1 MTDQPTRQFV
11 RWSAEN
17 GVATLTIDRP
27 PLNPLSHAMKAEI
40 LACLEEI
47 AADPAMRCLLLH
59 GAGGRA
65 FSVGAD
71 IKEFPDMIARGAVRE
86 HAVQEHTL
94 YNRIDFFPIPT
105 IAAIEGHCLGGGLE
119 LALACDLRVAS
130 ETSAL
135 GLPEVKLGVFP
146 GGGGTERLPRLIGE
160 ARARE
165 LIYTGEPVEAREAW
179 RIGLVNRL
187 APAGQALAVA
197 QELGRTIAARAAVTL
212 RTVKAV
218 LDRGLAMDM
227 LQAQQVSLE
236 AITELF
242 HSDAVQAGVRA
253 FLEKR
258 APRPSP
264 GEFTKGPV
272 NSPGEMNQ

>member
-1 MTDQPTRQFV
+1 MTEQRTRQFV
-11 RWSAEN
+11 RWGADT
-17 GVATLTIDRP
+17 GLATLTIDRP
-27 PLNPLSHAMKAEI
+27 PLNSLSHQIKAEI
-40 LACLEEI
+40 FACLEEI
-47 AADPAMRCLLLH
+47 AAEPAIRCLILY

-71 IKEFPDMIARGAVRE
+71 IKEFPDMVARGAVQE
-86 HAVQEHTL
+86 HAL
-94 YNRIDFFPIPT
+94 YNRIDLFPIPT

-130 ETSAL
+130 ESSRL

-146 GGGGTERLPRLIGE
+146 AGGGTERLPRLIGE

-165 LIYTGEPVEAREAW
+165 LIYTGEPVDAREAW
-179 RIGLVNRL
+179 RLGLVNRL

-197 QELGRTIAARAAVTL
+197 QELGRTIAARSAVTL

-218 LDRGLAMDM
+218 LDRGLVTDM

-242 HSDAVQAGVRA
+242 RSDAVREGVRA

-258 APRPSP
+258 TPRS
-264 GEFTKGPV
+264 
-272 NSPGEMNQ
+272 